1 MAALVDTNVL
11 VYRCDPGN
19 PVRRQR
25 ATELLREGAQSRDL
39 VLPHQALVEF
49 VAVTTRARS
58 GMAPLLKLDDAMD
71 EVERFLEGFEILYPT
86 AEVVRTALSGV
97 SRHGL
102 SWYDAHLWAYA
113 AVRGL
118 PELLTED
125 LQDGRNYGGVR
136 VVNPF
141 RGL

>member
-11 VYRCDPGN
+11 VYRFDPGN
-19 PVRRQR
+19 PPRQQR
-25 ATELLREGAQSRDL
+25 ARETILDGARSGEL
-39 VLPHQALVEF
+39 VLPHQALIEF
-49 VAVTTRARS
+49 VAVTTRSRAGR
-58 GMAPLLKLDDAMD
+58 APLLTPGQAMN
-71 EVERFLEGFEILYPT
+71 EVERLLVDF
-86 AEVVRTALSGV
+86 EVVYPSAETVRMAFYGV
-97 SRHGL
+97 SRYGL

-113 AVRGL
+113 VVRGL

-125 LQDGRNYGGVR
+125 LQDGGRYGGVR